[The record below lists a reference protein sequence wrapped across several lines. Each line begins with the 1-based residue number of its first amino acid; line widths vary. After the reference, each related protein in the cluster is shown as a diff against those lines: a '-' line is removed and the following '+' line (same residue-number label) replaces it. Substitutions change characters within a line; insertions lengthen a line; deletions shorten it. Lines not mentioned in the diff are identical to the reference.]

1 MSDKIQEQETPMTS
15 EKPERISKRMS
26 RVGICS
32 RRDAERMI
40 AEGRVAVNGKK
51 LIDPVCLVTSDDSIK
66 VDGKLIPMPDETRVW
81 RFHKP
86 AGCLTSNKD
95 EKGRATVFEILP
107 ENLPRVMTIGR
118 LDMNTEGLLLLTN
131 DGELARFLE
140 KPDTGWTRRYR
151 VRAFGRVNEAQLKK
165 LKHGV
170 SIDGVDY
177 QSIEA
182 KLEKEQGDNV
192 WISVAIKEGKNREVR
207 KVMEH
212 LGLEVNRLIR
222 ISYGPFQL
230 GNLDKKEVEEVGRK
244 VLKASLGKKWFK

>member
-1 MSDKIQEQETPMTS
+1 MSNNQEIPEKG
-15 EKPERISKRMS
+15 EKPERISKRLS

-32 RRDAERMI
+32 RREAERMI
-40 AEGRVAVNGKK
+40 AEGRVMVNGKK
-51 LIDPVCLVTSDDSIK
+51 LKDPVCLVTSEDAIK
-66 VDGKLIPMPDETRVW
+66 VDGALIPLPDDTRLW

-86 AGCLTSNKD
+86 TGCLTSNKD
-95 EKGRATVFEILP
+95 EKGRDTIFDILP
-107 ENLPRVMTIGR
+107 EGLPRVMTVGR

-151 VRAFGRVNEAQLKK
+151 VRAFGAVDEKQLKK

-170 SIDGVDY
+170 TIEGVDY
-177 QSIEA
+177 QSVDA

-192 WISVAIKEGKNREVR
+192 WLNVAIKEGKNREVR

-212 LGLEVNRLIR
+212 IGLQVNRLIR
-222 ISYGPFQL
+222 VSYGPFQL
-230 GNLDKKEVEEVGRK
+230 GNLEKTQVEEVGRK